1 MSYGPMAKPRRNV
14 PVTIVSGFKGAG
26 KSTLVEH
33 VAKSIRGQ
41 RVAVIEDDGEK
52 DLFAEIEDAL
62 GVQACDQIVIE
73 CASNLEPYFVAEH
86 LVYGDDENPPPEG
99 IKVDTLVTVV
109 DASTWLD
116 EIQESADLVDRGL
129 AFDEEDDR
137 MVSELLIEQI
147 EFADVVVLNK
157 TDKVST
163 EDADA
168 QEALLVR
175 LNPRARVFR
184 CERGRVPVGDLVAT
198 GAFDIVETDDGAGWL
213 AELSGDFPTKEGGF
227 GVSSFTFVERRPFH
241 PIRFNELLN
250 EFDVTGLVRAKGSV
264 WVASR
269 HHEIG
274 IWSLA
279 GRASLL
285 TYGGAWFAAT
295 PAREWPA
302 DERERAEIMKG
313 WVPPFGDR
321 RQEIAFI
328 GLEMNEAEIR
338 ERLRECLLT
347 PAEMKD
353 GPEGWFSIPDPL
365 PDWHTDT
372 DPESYGGDNWS

>member
-1 MSYGPMAKPRRNV
+1 
-14 PVTIVSGFKGAG
+14 
-26 KSTLVEH
+26 
-33 VAKSIRGQ
+33 
-41 RVAVIEDDGEK
+41 VAVAGVALL
-52 DLFAEIEDAL
+52 LFE
-62 GVQACDQIVIE
+62 
-73 CASNLEPYFVAEH
+73 
-86 LVYGDDENPPPEG
+86 
-99 IKVDTLVTVV
+99 
-109 DASTWLD
+109 
-116 EIQESADLVDRGL
+116 RGL

-137 MVSELLIEQI
+137 MLSELLLEQI
-147 EFADVVVLNK
+147 EFADVLVLNK
-157 TDKVST
+157 TDLVST
-163 EDADA
+163 EDADS

-184 CERGRVPVGDLVAT
+184 CERGRVPSRDLIET
-198 GAFDIVETDDGAGWL
+198 GHFELDDTDDGVGWL
-213 AELSGDFPTKEGGF
+213 AELSGDFPSHEGGF
-227 GVSSFTFVERRPFH
+227 GVSSFTVIEHRPFH

-250 EFDVTGLVRAKGSV
+250 SFDVAGLIRAKGSV

-279 GRASLL
+279 GKASLL

-295 PAREWPA
+295 PAREWPP

-328 GLEMNEAEIR
+328 GLRMNEAEIR

-347 PAEMKD
+347 PEEMKA
-353 GPEGWFSIPDPL
+353 GPEGWFTIPDPL

-372 DPESYGGDNWS
+372 DPESYGGNWS